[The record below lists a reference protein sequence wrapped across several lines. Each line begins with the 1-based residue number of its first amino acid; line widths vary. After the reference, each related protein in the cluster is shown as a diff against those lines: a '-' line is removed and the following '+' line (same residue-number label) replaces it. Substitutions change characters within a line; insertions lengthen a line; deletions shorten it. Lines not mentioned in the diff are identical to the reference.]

1 MTESE
6 DFRARLEKL
15 EMLAAE
21 QDRTIEDLNQTIT
34 SQWREIEALRRQ
46 IAKLDDELREVEAG
60 MPAPPIQKPPHY

>member
-60 MPAPPIQKPPHY
+60 MPGLPIQKPPHY